1 VSRKALLNRKGRRVA
16 ALGAAGLGAC
26 AVLAACSP
34 VQVGAAAVVGNQRIT
49 QSSLDTQVA
58 NWQTAAKPYGKS
70 VTLTSAQA
78 PQAVLS
84 WLVRFAVMEQV
95 ATTNGLTVT
104 KAQTAAGLNSLGS
117 VASQDGYSSLSELLV
132 ANGVA
137 PQMFTQ
143 LGRWEAQEEAFAE
156 KNNGGKAPTTTAEQT
171 AFEKAIGTAQCKA
184 AQTLDIKISPQY
196 GRFDYATSSFSVVS
210 ASDTLSKP
218 EPSGSASPSPASTEG
233 LTPAAC

>member
-1 VSRKALLNRKGRRVA
+1 VSRKALLKKKGGRA
-16 ALGAAGLGAC
+16 AVLGAAGLSAC

-49 QSSLDTQVA
+49 QSALDNQVS
-58 NWQTAAKPYGKS
+58 NWQAAAKPYGSS

-117 VASQDGYSSLSELLV
+117 VASQDGYKSLSELLV

-143 LGRWEAQEEAFAE
+143 LGRWEAQEEAFAV
-156 KNNGGKAPTTTAEQT
+156 KNNGGKTPTTTAEQT
-171 AFEKAIGTAQCKA
+171 AFEKAIGTAQCNA
-184 AQTLDIKISPQY
+184 AKTLNIKISPQY
-196 GRFDYATSSFSVVS
+196 GRFDYAASSFSVVS

-218 EPSGSASPSPASTEG
+218 EPSGSASASPASTEG